1 MNLVFYF
8 AKLQKKFDNNTY
20 LRNFFRNLF
29 VLPYM
34 TAFQYII
41 IIH

>member
-8 AKLQKKFDNNTY
+8 AKLQKKFDNKTY
-20 LRNFFRNLF
+20 LRNFFRNLL
-29 VLPYM
+29 VLPYT
-34 TAFQYII
+34 TAFQYVI